1 MQFILVFTIILV
13 QICPVNL
20 LKVVQVVRAFRIQAF
35 MDDEVLPVFLTN
47 QRMGAVRTLEGKGFG
62 ETVLI
67 WRKEGSADLAH
78 QLAGFAV
85 VTVQVRLRR
94 FAGGAG
100 AMLRDIALRAAADRL
115 NGFSVFPRVVAIEIL
130 PVPILVMVDDP
141 GKLVHLE
148 FLIPGGMGIIKG
160 PLLKRDISADKV
172 NQPAVLLIKLMAQL
186 KKIKYNVHE
195 HCLFCVVKVWS
206 LTLYQKGRTMLFLF
220 APPVKSRDSH
230 YKQVVNLT
238 LPILARR
245 KPNEERQCYVRS
257 RCKL

>member
-1 MQFILVFTIILV
+1 
-13 QICPVNL
+13 
-20 LKVVQVVRAFRIQAF
+20 

-238 LPILARR
+238 LPYL
-245 KPNEERQCYVRS
+245 
-257 RCKL
+257 